1 MKSVILVPLVSKF
14 IEIIL
19 YFIQET
25 FIEHLLGTEKL
36 V

>member
-1 MKSVILVPLVSKF
+1 MKIMIFVLPLSKF

-25 FIEHLLGTEKL
+25 FIKQLLGAWR
-36 V
+36 

>member
-1 MKSVILVPLVSKF
+1 MKSVIFVLPLSKF

-25 FIEHLLGTEKL
+25 FIEHMLGAQR
-36 V
+36 